1 MRRLVVLVLVLFFS
15 LAFAAVRAQQQMS
28 EINPKA
34 ELLRSIEHGQALF
47 SDPKLGT
54 TGKSCNDCHV
64 EGGTKDGQMG
74 KMTIKAFDN
83 LGPKYPK
90 YFMMASRVVTLDQ
103 MINWCIIT
111 PMKGTALAWDDQGLA
126 DLVAYVASVKAPVK
140 APEKGK

>member
-1 MRRLVVLVLVLFFS
+1 MKTLVILVSVFFFS
-15 LAFAAVRAQQQMS
+15 LAFAAALAQQQMP

-34 ELLRSIEHGQALF
+34 ELLRSIEHGKLLF
-47 SDPKLGT
+47 NDPKLGT

-83 LGPKYPK
+83 LAPKYPK
-90 YFMMASRVVTLDQ
+90 YFMMSNRVVTLDQ
-103 MINWCIIT
+103 MVNWCIIT
-111 PMKGTALAWDDQGLA
+111 PMKGTVLAWDDQGLA
-126 DLVAYVASVKAPVK
+126 DLVAYTASIKVPAK